1 MSELLLQCR
10 NVCKTYCDGALS
22 TPVLKD
28 VSFSL
33 TAGEMVAIVGASG
46 SGKSTLLH
54 IVGALD
60 SLDSGQIDFMGR
72 SLASLNEKQQATLR
86 NQHLGF
92 IYQFHHLL
100 ADFTAQ
106 ENVMMPLLIAGLK
119 PAQAQQRADEMLDA
133 VGLSHRKLHKPS
145 ELSGGERQRGAIAR
159 AMVSSPALVL
169 ADEPTGNLDH
179 KTAQTVLELMLDL
192 NQQFNTA
199 FLLVTHDGNLA
210 DKMGRKLTMFDGQL
224 LDPALA
230 QAAGRSPL

>member
-1 MSELLLQCR
+1 MSEILLQCR
-10 NVCKTYCDGALS
+10 NVCKTYHDGGLC

-46 SGKSTLLH
+46 SGKSTLLQL
-54 IVGALD
+54 VGTLD
-60 SLDSGQIDFMGR
+60 SLDSGQIDFMGQP
-72 SLASLNEKQQATLR
+72 LASLNEKQQAMLR

-100 ADFTAQ
+100 ADFSAQ
-106 ENVMMPLLIAGLK
+106 ENVMMPLLIAGMK
-119 PAQAQQRADEMLDA
+119 PALAQKRADEMLEA
-133 VGLSHRKLHKPS
+133 VGLSHRKGHKPS

-159 AMVSSPALVL
+159 AMVSHPALVL

-179 KTAQTVLELMLDL
+179 KTAQTVLELMLEL

-199 FLLVTHDGNLA
+199 FLLVTHDKSLA
-210 DKMGRKLTMFDGQL
+210 DKMGRKLTMFDGKL
-224 LDPALA
+224 LDPAL
-230 QAAGRSPL
+230 QAAGRAAL